1 MTYTLLLIYE
11 GRITSMIGSM
21 RLSASWEE
29 YQLVKIST
37 DNETT
42 EAGHQVR
49 GKVSGSSSDDELK
62 TLHCCWYINIL
73 SIYVL
78 KEDNDI
84 FMIW

>member
-1 MTYTLLLIYE
+1 MYDNATGYNFE
-11 GRITSMIGSM
+11 RRIISMIGSM

-49 GKVSGSSSDDELK
+49 GKVSGPSSDDELK
-62 TLHCCWYINIL
+62 T
-73 SIYVL
+73 SQ
-78 KEDNDI
+78 
-84 FMIW
+84 